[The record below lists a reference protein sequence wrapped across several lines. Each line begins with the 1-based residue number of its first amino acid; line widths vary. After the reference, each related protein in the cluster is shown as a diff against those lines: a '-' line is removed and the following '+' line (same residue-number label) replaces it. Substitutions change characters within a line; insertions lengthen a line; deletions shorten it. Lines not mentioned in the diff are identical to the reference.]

1 MSIFDTLFGNT
12 ASDAANAAAADTYAK
27 QQKAGKNLR
36 AAGDNYASGMQS
48 LSTLF
53 QPYAAAGGDALNMY
67 RAGLGLDGGA
77 GSQAFT
83 QAYQSLPG
91 YQEALKTGQD
101 SAVAGLNA
109 SGRLNSG
116 AALKALQTYGQNYEN
131 QQSGSYL
138 DRLAGLSGMGQ
149 QATGQQVSTAGQGL
163 QGQLGAYTSAY
174 GGDMQSAGT
183 IGQGQ
188 VAGANAQQG
197 ALGNLLGAATYL
209 GGAALGG
216 AGGVGG
222 SLTNLFS
229 GNKTGA
235 THTPWSY
242 SSAFPQPY
250 RA

>member
-1 MSIFDTLFGNT
+1 MGILDTLFGNT

-36 AAGDNYASGMQS
+36 AAGDNYASGMQG
-48 LSTLF
+48 LSQLF
-53 QPYAAAGGDALNMY
+53 NPYVSAGGDALNMY

-83 QAYQSLPG
+83 QAYQNLPG

-216 AGGVGG
+216 GFGGLG

-235 THTPWSY
+235 THTPGSY